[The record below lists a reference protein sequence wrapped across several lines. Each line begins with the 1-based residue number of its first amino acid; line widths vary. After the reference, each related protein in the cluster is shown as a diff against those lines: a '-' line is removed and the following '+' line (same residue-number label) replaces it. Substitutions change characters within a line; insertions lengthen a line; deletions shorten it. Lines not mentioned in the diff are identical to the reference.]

1 MEEHCQVED
10 AKKQPVRLLG
20 LVRDT
25 KAAATNEAAKA
36 GLLRA
41 YAEIARKGEASALF
55 PIFDKQVLG
64 WIIRQLNECKE
75 LSTKE
80 AGLIAIE
87 QVNLKIT

>member
-20 LVRDT
+20 LVRDS

-41 YAEIARKGEASALF
+41 YAEIARKGEAQALF
-55 PIFDKQVLG
+55 PYYDKQVLG

-75 LSTKE
+75 LSSKE

-87 QVNLKIT
+87 QVV